1 MRQLKVEIL
10 RISFVLMDFFYRR
23 SQDSTYTRTPHALR
37 NNASRL
43 NLTIPK
49 RGCLEI
55 AFETASFSFSRLKN
69 NLNLP
74 YTKFRYL
81 LKKRRAC
88 GIMYRKR
95 EARGD

>member
-10 RISFVLMDFFYRR
+10 RISSVLMDFFYRR

-49 RGCLEI
+49 RGCLKI
-55 AFETASFSFSRLKN
+55 AFETASFKSV
-69 NLNLP
+69 
-74 YTKFRYL
+74 YD
-81 LKKRRAC
+81 
-88 GIMYRKR
+88 G
-95 EARGD
+95 